1 MSRKGEHWTLRNNI
15 FQFGKKFGRYI
26 KNILVFQLI
35 MRKHGSSWMLS
46 VRHWMQS
53 IKDNQN
59 KSSCNRY
66 CWRFAR
72 NWKKGARMKKIRAE
86 PGKHR
91 LDNGFMKWSQETIEA
106 NKKTGHGITDKKETC
121 PNTPTH

>member
-1 MSRKGEHWTLRNNI
+1 MSRKGEHWILSKNI

-26 KNILVFQLI
+26 KNILV
-35 MRKHGSSWMLS
+35 SSNRTSRSGRSLTKRASNLMKNT
-46 VRHWMQS
+46 RE
-53 IKDNQN
+53 NQN
-59 KSSCNRY
+59 KSLRNRY

>member
-1 MSRKGEHWTLRNNI
+1 MM
-15 FQFGKKFGRYI
+15 FGQPFGI
-26 KNILVFQLI
+26 CTKNIMASGNRTSRSGRSLTKRASNL
-35 MRKHGSSWMLS
+35 MKNTGE
-46 VRHWMQS
+46 
-53 IKDNQN
+53 NQN
-59 KSSCNRY
+59 KSLRNRY